1 MMAAYRCPVCDYV
14 YDEANGDARKASQ
27 PAQAGIKFP
36 TTGAAGLR
44 GAREGRFRKDR
55 RVTK

>member
-27 PAQAGIKFP
+27 PAQAGIKFRRLVLP
-36 TTGAAGLR
+36 GLR
-44 GAREGRFRKDR
+44 GARRSISKR
-55 RVTK
+55 

>member
-27 PAQAGIKFP
+27 PAQAGIKFRRLVLP
-36 TTGAAGLR
+36 GLR
-44 GAREGRFRKDR
+44 GARRSISKDR